1 MNLNQLKAHFWDLP
15 QTFLKK
21 FIDREFKTCW
31 YGSAGLDT
39 KPLDFFTQSTPNGL
53 LDDNVLDNTPIEIYF
68 FTDTGYNSRSNYM
81 RYYNHTYIWSEG
93 IFSEYQYQT
102 LVRIG
107 TVVCCGRFHGSIYQL
122 VEFDIKGVIVYVF
135 YIAKPDEEFENIL
148 IANNLKIDVGCSAG
162 GWAGPGPVQLDL
174 LGMSYYLGNYR
185 TDPFPFSNIII
196 NSLVPWGLCGS
207 SVTTLV
213 CNFYKLTY
221 FESYRL
227 VGSQLE

>member
-1 MNLNQLKAHFWDLP
+1 MNIKQLQAFFKKLP
-15 QTFLKK
+15 QSFVEKYS
-21 FIDREFKTCW
+21 DREFKTCW

-53 LDDNVLDNTPIEIYF
+53 LEDNVLDNTPIEVYF

-93 IFSEYQYQT
+93 IFSEFQYQT

-107 TVVCCGRFHGSIYQL
+107 TVVCCGIFHGSIYQL
-122 VEFDIKGVIVYVF
+122 VEFDINGVIVYVF
-135 YIAKPDEEFENIL
+135 YIAKPDEDFENIL

-174 LGMSYYLGNYR
+174 LGMDYYLGNYMK
-185 TDPFPFSNIII
+185 PPFSFPNIII
-196 NSLVPWGLCGS
+196 NPNVPWGLCGMPGEP
-207 SVTTLV
+207 LV
-213 CNFYKLTY
+213 CNFYKLI
-221 FESYRL
+221 
-227 VGSQLE
+227 